1 MASQYKKM
9 NIKNI
14 GIDPF
19 SPVVVSINKEHGA
32 VLYKWYNHI
41 VVFHLKS
48 KTNIKNINALIGKQ
62 KIKNREKVFD
72 RFKKGNLPNR
82 VKVYKYQKGQYYTTR
97 FIEGKYLSDYPVNLK
112 VWMNYSGS

>member
-1 MASQYKKM
+1 M
-9 NIKNI
+9 NVKNI

-19 SPVVVSINKEHGA
+19 SPVVVKINEKQYGA
-32 VLYKWYNHI
+32 VIYKWYNHI
-41 VVFHLKS
+41 VVFELKS
-48 KTNIKNINALIGKQ
+48 KTNIKNINELIGKQ

-82 VKVYKYQKGQYYTTR
+82 VKVYKYQKGEYYTTR

-112 VWMNYSGS
+112 VWMNYAGS